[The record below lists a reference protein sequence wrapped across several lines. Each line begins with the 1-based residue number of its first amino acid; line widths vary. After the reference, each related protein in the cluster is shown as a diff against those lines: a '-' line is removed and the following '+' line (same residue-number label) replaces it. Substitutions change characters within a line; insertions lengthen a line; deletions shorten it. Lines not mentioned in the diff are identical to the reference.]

1 MANLATSSVNS
12 ATVATRSGEVPNAL
26 FTGGM
31 NAGGCNMGVGI
42 CTDVFDPKV
51 SDWTTLDQDGLAR
64 TPQNSQ
70 HIGGSGLGDGDQ
82 TVAPITVVNG
92 VDINDTAAFAVADQV
107 ATNGQVF
114 NTTSGA
120 INVGTTTIQIGQ
132 RAWGAIPVA

>member
-1 MANLATSSVNS
+1 MANLATSSVNA
-12 ATVATRSGEVPNAL
+12 ATVATRSAEVPNADW
-26 FTGGM
+26 TGGM
-31 NAGGCNMGVGI
+31 NAGGCNVGI
-42 CTDVFDPKV
+42 GISTDVVDPKLT
-51 SDWTTLDQDGLAR
+51 DWTLLDQAEAAR
-64 TPQNSQ
+64 TPQDSQ

-82 TVAPITVVNG
+82 TDAPVTVVNG